1 MSLFTLEEVLGEYN
15 ETKDSIT
22 LRPYYKRIISE
33 LKIAFRY
40 KNYHSL
46 YFIKILKILF
56 SKKMAKM
63 KNILFKNGKNALL
76 AGLDYLEVKEKSG
89 ILMPKFVCND
99 LPLELKN
106 KI

>member
-1 MSLFTLEEVLGEYN
+1 
-15 ETKDSIT
+15 
-22 LRPYYKRIISE
+22 
-33 LKIAFRY
+33 
-40 KNYHSL
+40 
-46 YFIKILKILF
+46 
-56 SKKMAKM
+56 MAKM

-106 KI
+106 KYNIFL